1 MRVPIKFIVLV
12 GLYISVRG
20 REDGH
25 SSSDP
30 IAREISEILEISEKC
45 NVIIA
50 SYDPLEHLERND
62 YVPVILYVHSWCI
75 KNRNLCLSKQIRQ
88 MRLTHRCTQIIVSV
102 TDRITFVKEWN
113 SHEKDDEH
121 EPKFSFVSE
130 LWKAGIQFTSSYDDV
145 NYYLLSRP
153 PEHYN
158 YRDLLISSFPSKS
171 RSLNLFAINVD
182 IGIPSKYYFL
192 CQFCDKLCDDLS
204 PIVIPRETFF
214 NENLRSEFIKRDRLE
229 KLTSQLDDKHMKM
242 LDKSLSEGEW
252 PNVPETLHRKSSGV
266 NLQRLE
272 LLKDLFVAAI
282 LFEQSNRTFQF
293 QRSHCRVSRLSIDH
307 LSSRVNPR
315 VPGNKVIW
323 SGSSSFTFLTCHTEE
338 GGINFDTYL
347 APFDLSAWIGIMVA
361 ALVTHFAFATFA
373 WHGNIR
379 PIFHFS
385 FSHLILS
392 WLLSFSYSPS
402 KSISKHF
409 WYRVISIAWFFAS
422 FVLCMLYT
430 SYAITGV
437 TMPLPRGNISTFK
450 ELTNFRVCKDAQNQ
464 CTEDEFH
471 DFMQIN
477 GLKDEGWKFDF
488 YSTPVFQANLSVVSF
503 EGTHFGKEIFE
514 LKQIYNNTKN
524 DTFWKGIHLT
534 DFANSMLPLVFRETK
549 VATVNEK
556 QPKDTLLAI
565 LSEMEA
571 EIVKCDRKVYAD
583 RTQSVLE
590 EHNYLSKNYNW
601 LKFQVS
607 QERELWS
614 HYYLVFE
621 NEFGSEMSKTY
632 NALLEAGIVGHIEK
646 SYRNVVEQR
655 RLKHTLKNKQTFAE
669 KDKSEF
675 KPSSMTGNIQTLFY
689 LFCLMCA
696 LSIVVF
702 IVEVTWI
709 PATLTVIR
717 WVHIMEIYM
726 NVALI
731 SLEVFVLRLRY
742 PRNRR

>member
-30 IAREISEILEISEKC
+30 IAREISKLLEISGNC

-62 YVPVILYVHSWCI
+62 YVPVILYVHSLCP
-75 KNRNLCLSKQIRQ
+75 KNEKLCLSKQILR
-88 MRLTHRCTQIIVSV
+88 MRFTHRCTRIIVSV
-102 TDRITFVKEWN
+102 TDRITFVEEWN
-113 SHEKDDEH
+113 FHEEDDEH

-130 LWKAGIQFTSSYDDV
+130 LWKAGMQFTSSYDDV
-145 NYYLLSRP
+145 SYYLLSRNQ
-153 PEHYN
+153 EDYN
-158 YRDLLISSFPSKS
+158 YRNALASSHLSKS
-171 RSLNLFAINVD
+171 RSLNLFAIDVD
-182 IGIPSKYYFL
+182 NGIPSEYYFL
-192 CQFCDKLCDDLS
+192 CQFCDQHCDQLRE
-204 PIVIPRETFF
+204 IPMTREQFL
-214 NENLRSEFIKRDRLE
+214 NEKLRSDFIKNYRL
-229 KLTSQLDDKHMKM
+229 KKRTWKMDDKHMEM
-242 LDKSLSEGEW
+242 MEKSLSDGDW
-252 PNVPETLHRKSSGV
+252 SNVPETLHRKSSGV
-266 NLQRLE
+266 NLQFLE
-272 LLKDLFVAAI
+272 LLKELFVADVV
-282 LFEQSNRTFQF
+282 FHQSENVFQWGP
-293 QRSHCRVSRLSIDH
+293 SNCRFSRLSIDH
-307 LSSRVNPR
+307 LSSRINPR

-437 TMPLPRGNISTFK
+437 TMPLPRGNVSTFK
-450 ELTNFRVCKDAQNQ
+450 ELTNFRVCKDNQ

-471 DFMQIN
+471 DFIQSN

-503 EGTHFGKEIFE
+503 EKTHFGKEIFE

-534 DFANSMLPLVFRETK
+534 DFANSMLPLIFRETK
-549 VATVNEK
+549 VATVKDK

-571 EIVKCDRKVYAD
+571 EIVKCDRKVYVD

-590 EHNYLSKNYNW
+590 EHNYLSKNYDW

-607 QERELWS
+607 EERELWS

-632 NALLEAGIVGHIEK
+632 NALLEAGIVGHMEK

-709 PATLTVIR
+709 SATLTVIR